1 MFGEKSGKILKNI
14 STKTEMKNKIT
25 NWGIRI
31 KIDTLWALK
40 SGHCFKQITNLKIA
54 KYFLK
59 KWDSTVA
66 VKKWKKIVC
75 TKMMLE
81 KNVCGAE
88 TYMFKKIFPET
99 YMFKKYVCGDV
110 YV

>member
-1 MFGEKSGKILKNI
+1 M
-14 STKTEMKNKIT
+14 
-25 NWGIRI
+25 
-31 KIDTLWALK
+31 
-40 SGHCFKQITNLKIA
+40 
-54 KYFLK
+54 
-59 KWDSTVA
+59 A

-88 TYMFKKIFPET
+88 TYMFKKIFAET

>member
-40 SGHCFKQITNLKIA
+40 SGHSVLSK
-54 KYFLK
+54 
-59 KWDSTVA
+59 
-66 VKKWKKIVC
+66 
-75 TKMMLE
+75 
-81 KNVCGAE
+81 
-88 TYMFKKIFPET
+88 
-99 YMFKKYVCGDV
+99 
-110 YV
+110 